1 MSHSQLSGRAGTSVR
16 VEGKSKPGTTRK
28 RRWMSIGLQ
37 LLAMLGL
44 AVLVYP
50 QAANWVSTLGHQAQ
64 VSGYVRQ
71 VDSMPDPE
79 RMAAIEQAQ
88 AYNTDIPRG
97 VLRDPYTPRLD
108 DLTVDERYGSYLE
121 QLRVG
126 DRDTIGEVSYPS
138 LGISLPLYHG
148 TTDEVISK
156 GVGHLFGSSLPVGGH
171 STHTVMTSHSGLA
184 NAELFTRL
192 PEAKTGDIF
201 TVTVLGEKLYY
212 QVRNLETVLP
222 HEAGALEVIEGEDWV
237 TLLTCTPLNINSHRF
252 LVQAQRIPAPAEEGI
267 RTVAGVGLTAIFPW
281 WSLIFLGGSVLAA
294 VLIFSPPRKKHQAGR
309 HRSGKSR
316 TSSEKAQ

>member
-1 MSHSQLSGRAGTSVR
+1 
-16 VEGKSKPGTTRK
+16 
-28 RRWMSIGLQ
+28 
-37 LLAMLGL
+37 
-44 AVLVYP
+44 
-50 QAANWVSTLGHQAQ
+50 
-64 VSGYVRQ
+64 
-71 VDSMPDPE
+71 
-79 RMAAIEQAQ
+79 
-88 AYNTDIPRG
+88 NTDIPRG
-97 VLRDPYTPRLD
+97 VLRDPYTPRFE
-108 DLTVDERYGSYLE
+108 DLPVDERYGSYLE

-171 STHTVMTSHSGLA
+171 STHAVMTSHTGLA

-252 LVQAQRIPAPAEEGI
+252 LVR
-267 RTVAGVGLTAIFPW
+267 
-281 WSLIFLGGSVLAA
+281 
-294 VLIFSPPRKKHQAGR
+294 GR
-309 HRSGKSR
+309 RF
-316 TSSEKAQ
+316 Q